1 VPWQRVL
8 GADRGDTNIRGFTGF
23 RKSIVA
29 GVEVFPFLMA
39 VFLMVSRDD
48 GAETLCRAGWS
59 TDLELVLEEV
69 FLVGKF
75 AVKAKEALFLLGE
88 RLNDHSK

>member
-39 VFLMVSRDD
+39 VFLMVSRDVTLARMMVQRPYVGLD
-48 GAETLCRAGWS
+48 GVLTLNLFWRRS
-59 TDLELVLEEV
+59 
-69 FLVGKF
+69 
-75 AVKAKEALFLLGE
+75 FLLGS
-88 RLNDHSK
+88 LP

>member
-1 VPWQRVL
+1 MPWQRVL

-39 VFLMVSRDD
+39 VFLTVSRDVTLARMMVQRPYVGLD
-48 GAETLCRAGWS
+48 GVLTLNLFWRRS
-59 TDLELVLEEV
+59 
-69 FLVGKF
+69 
-75 AVKAKEALFLLGE
+75 FLLGS
-88 RLNDHSK
+88 LP